1 MIFFSRKK
9 IKIKKII
16 NCKFQDNCVY
26 VNWKNWVIC
35 RIRPNNYIM
44 CERLGNF
51 WCLHQYLYSA
61 KRLRCFTSD
70 YRVRMFSCS
79 RAATIVWAMGKT
91 KLKMKH
97 HKHLLSVCCTVKIML
112 SDECFVAIFLSMLL
126 LWWVFLWCNRRCLL
140 SNFFIILLLTLWH
153 GHKKN
158 LISSIWLRFYID
170 GKF

>member
-1 MIFFSRKK
+1 MFTVLFHTSWFSRKKYPSREFLSSASFTFPQDVLYSCFKPKNNNFFTKKK

-51 WCLHQYLYSA
+51 WCLHQYLYSS

-70 YRVRMFSCS
+70 YRVRMFSFS
-79 RAATIVWAMGKT
+79 RAAAIVWAMGKT

-97 HKHLLSVCCTVKIML
+97 RKHLLSVCCTV
-112 SDECFVAIFLSMLL
+112 
-126 LWWVFLWCNRRCLL
+126 R
-140 SNFFIILLLTLWH
+140 
-153 GHKKN
+153 
-158 LISSIWLRFYID
+158 
-170 GKF
+170 